1 MLPGGWGIGLPAS
14 LPALAAAALGLALGL
29 CCMCAMENL
38 TMAFTMRTL
47 DPRGVQ
53 AMLSLLMMILAGNI
67 LPLPLFPDSWQRV
80 ITALP
85 YAQMLDAPI
94 RLYTGEYALGRAA
107 EVFALQAG
115 WTAAL
120 IAAGAAVYAA
130 ISLAVF
136 RGKVGAMLRR
146 PRSRA

>member
-1 MLPGGWGIGLPAS
+1 
-14 LPALAAAALGLALGL
+14 
-29 CCMCAMENL
+29 
-38 TMAFTMRTL
+38 MRTL

-53 AMLSLLMMILAGNI
+53 AMLSLLSMILSGNL

-94 RLYTGEYALGRAA
+94 RLYTGEYALAQA
-107 EVFALQAG
+107 PAVFLLQAG

-120 IAAGAAVYAA
+120 IAAGCLFWHKNQKRLV
-130 ISLAVF
+130 LQ
-136 RGKVGAMLRR
+136 GG
-146 PRSRA
+146 